1 MGTEAERLSA
11 ARGKEEQLLASD
23 ALQMPLAPGWEAID
37 DPGGTYYYNS
47 TTGESSYDVPLPA
60 DEPDEPEAPA
70 EAAAAAGPAELMM
83 AAAAAGKALAAA
95 QRNLAEAAG

>member
-47 TTGESSYDVPLPA
+47 TTGESTYEKPV
-60 DEPDEPEAPA
+60 
-70 EAAAAAGPAELMM
+70 
-83 AAAAAGKALAAA
+83 LARTITLTLTRTPTLIST
-95 QRNLAEAAG
+95 QTQP

>member
-1 MGTEAERLSA
+1 MLGSKALATPA
-11 ARGKEEQLLASD
+11 APKPKKKKGSGLL
-23 ALQMPLAPGWEAID
+23 PGWEAID

-47 TTGESSYDVPLPA
+47 STGESSYDVPLPA